1 MKPRFTSRRKFIVP
15 AALFGFLTLGTIVV
29 SCQKDQKDALPAV
42 QKNYSGE
49 ELFTGIVLA
58 RGPVAAQIPEYREI
72 QELTSKIKG
81 TDVAAADSY
90 VKSLIGKINEYYP
103 DYLNEFKKEILSK
116 DFVRVDAAIKKA
128 TDITAKTVFL
138 NKISAGVDKAV
149 ASSLVKEALIS
160 KPGKFDQLIVDIRS
174 GKVNQQTLNTRI
186 SEIFGN
192 NFDQVLGS
200 ASGSKEAVTSLDN
213 ACINAALAINV
224 AIVINVVGYINLA
237 LAANVETG
245 VNVHFAV
252 NFWNEVTRLKD
263 DNSGLKHEQLI
274 SSIVSHI

>member
-15 AALFGFLTLGTIVV
+15 AALFGFLTLGTIIV

-103 DYLNEFKKEILSK
+103 DYLNEFKNEILSK
-116 DFVRVDAAIKKA
+116 DVVRVDAAIKKA
-128 TDITAKTVFL
+128 TDITAKTAFL
-138 NKISAGVDKAV
+138 NKISAGVDKTV

-192 NFDQVLGS
+192 NFDQVLGH
-200 ASGSKEAVTSLDN
+200 ASGSKDAVTSLDN

-263 DNSGLKHEQLI
+263 DHSGLKHEQLI
-274 SSIVSHI
+274 ASIVSHI